1 MCAAHNHDD
10 GDHLFFV
17 DTCGDSSLASLE
29 PSAAAL
35 IFKRPISVS
44 VLSATTTATSLQ
56 SPPPPQPPLTH
67 AALAISP
74 VSAIPQEEYI
84 SLAARKNKLK
94 SPQRGRGRGRG
105 RGGGARGGRRD
116 RGHRPPRPRNG
127 DDKTEEEIDQE
138 EMALALDY
146 IQNASV
152 GDLSVLGSSL
162 SALDFWDG
170 AGSDPD
176 EGCDA
181 EVGAF
186 ESLMMGL
193 DDEHYGS
200 DSSGRPGSDSDSD
213 NDSSSSISSAAL
225 AESSGDDDDIER
237 AEQRYLQADFMGGRS
252 AWEEGSKRATSTDR
266 RIQQTLSA
274 DFSTL
279 ALRRSRAP
287 TAHRAGD
294 ELDPWPADVSSDDD
308 NDAGATLPL
317 PLSRTQR
324 RKADKRERA
333 QQRSQRDAQR
343 LSRDA
348 SARALDGVLSRSK
361 GPKIDP
367 QLTSFLIAVN
377 WQMRTFVQNLN
388 SERSD
393 SITLVAM
400 PSGVRKLVKAM
411 AVRYHLLL
419 RTNGKGR
426 HKVTV
431 LIRTQRSEVPQ
442 NWNKVVEAV
451 VADSGGKVSG
461 NMRSAASFDSG
472 PGGRK
477 TPRKKPGAPDQ
488 AARPALGSI
497 VGHGSAPV
505 GQGNVG
511 FSMLQKMGWMEG
523 QALGVEGSGASVLP
537 VEVLIRGKRSGL
549 GA

>member
-1 MCAAHNHDD
+1 MNSDE
-10 GDHLFFV
+10 LFFV
-17 DTCGDSSLASLE
+17 DTCGDSSLASLASLE
-29 PSAAAL
+29 PSAAA
-35 IFKRPISVS
+35 S
-44 VLSATTTATSLQ
+44 LSITTAISTQ

-74 VSAIPQEEYI
+74 ASAIPQEEYI

-170 AGSDPD
+170 AGSDPE

-213 NDSSSSISSAAL
+213 NDSSSSIASAAL
-225 AESSGDDDDIER
+225 AESSGDDDDMER

-252 AWEEGSKRATSTDR
+252 AWEEGSKRATSTDW

-308 NDAGATLPL
+308 DAGATLPL

-377 WQMRTFVQNLN
+377 RQMRTFVQNLN
-388 SERSD
+388 SERAD

-419 RTNGKGR
+419 RANGKGR

-461 NMRSAASFDSG
+461 NMRSAASFDLG

-511 FSMLQKMGWMEG
+511 FSMLQKMGWTEG

-549 GA
+549 GT

>member
-1 MCAAHNHDD
+1 MAAATNHDD
-10 GDHLFFV
+10 SDQLFFV
-17 DTCGDSSLASLE
+17 DTRGDSSLASLE
-29 PSAAAL
+29 PSATASL
-35 IFKRPISVS
+35 SSTPIVS
-44 VLSATTTATSLQ
+44 LSISSATIAASRQ
-56 SPPPPQPPLTH
+56 SHSPRAPPLHH
-67 AALAISP
+67 AALALSP
-74 VSAIPQEEYI
+74 AAVPVIPQDEFI
-84 SLAARKNKLK
+84 SISARKNKQK
-94 SPQRGRGRGRG
+94 SPQRGRGRG
-105 RGGGARGGRRD
+105 RGGRRD
-116 RGHRPPRPRNG
+116 RGHRPPRPRKG

-213 NDSSSSISSAAL
+213 DGSSSSIASAAL
-225 AESSGDDDDIER
+225 AESSGDDDDMER

-252 AWEEGSKRATSTDR
+252 AWDEGSKRASRATSADR

-279 ALRRSRAP
+279 VLRRSRAP

-294 ELDPWPADVSSDDD
+294 EHDPWPADLSSEDDD
-308 NDAGATLPL
+308 EAGTKLPL

-377 WQMRTFVQNLN
+377 RQMRTFVQNLN
-388 SERSD
+388 SERTD

-442 NWNKVVEAV
+442 NWNKIVEAV
-451 VADSGGKVSG
+451 VADNGGKVSG
-461 NMRSAASFDSG
+461 NMRSAASFDLG

-488 AARPALGSI
+488 AAKPALGSI

-511 FSMLQKMGWMEG
+511 FSMLKKMGWTEG
-523 QALGVEGSGASVLP
+523 QSLGAAGSGAGVLP
-537 VEVLIRGKRSGL
+537 VEVLIRGKRTGL